1 MLETDEKQKDYS
13 LKAKCLLEQ
22 LPLIVVRSQ
31 ARPTPQYTGKKGV
44 SFLPLEWACLFWNQK
59 KCDIYS
65 SIIL

>member
-31 ARPTPQYTGKKGV
+31 ARPIPQYTLGRKEFL
-44 SFLPLEWACLFWNQK
+44 SFPWNGLVCFGTRRSVIFTVQ
-59 KCDIYS
+59 
-65 SIIL
+65 